1 MVQIGHCL
9 LRRRLVLGLI
19 CVSAVASSRPAR
31 AESPPAE
38 PGGRPVFL
46 DIDRIVVSVF
56 RGKDVDR
63 HEMISMKL
71 ELVDDTAIPTVQ
83 AAMPRLRDAFIRS
96 WNAIGVQPD
105 AATRGLDIKTGR
117 QRMLAACDRLVGPG
131 RVRNVLIVAQSSRTI
146 TPTRP

>member
-1 MVQIGHCL
+1 MAAAYAQSTL
-9 LRRRLVLGLI
+9 T
-19 CVSAVASSRPAR
+19 
-31 AESPPAE
+31 E
-38 PGGRPVFL
+38 PTNRPVFL
-46 DIDRIVVSVF
+46 DIDRIMVTVF

-71 ELVDDTAIPTVQ
+71 ELVDDTAIPAVQ

-105 AATRGLDIKTGR
+105 AAVRGIDINAGR

-131 RVRNVLIVAQSSRTI
+131 QVRNVLIVAQSSRNVA
-146 TPTRP
+146 PTRP